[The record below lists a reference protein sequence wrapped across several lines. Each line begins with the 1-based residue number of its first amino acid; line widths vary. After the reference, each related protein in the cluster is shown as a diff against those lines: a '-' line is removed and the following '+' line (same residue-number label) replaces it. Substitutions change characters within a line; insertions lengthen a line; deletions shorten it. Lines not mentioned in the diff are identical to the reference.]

1 MAISEKIQL
10 LGGDYYK
17 AVNIPKTLTLT
28 SIPTASELEYVS
40 AEDFDETMISTI
52 LPNAVEEEINFN
64 QLLEIDYQWILR
76 CLRIINYGPYY
87 TTNVIRCP
95 QCGAQYGEFQVNL
108 QAIDCV
114 PLPNDFTGEFVIK
127 RDEFIDYNGDIK
139 FKMLTIREA
148 LNAMKDPQFEDKKD
162 KKIDRRLARLCY
174 SIKSMGTDEHL
185 NPVEA
190 RIKIMKEL
198 SSADYIV
205 LKEMERELT
214 NYGLRAGGNCICNKC
229 GSKEAVFIAPVD
241 DRYFRP
247 TLGNLRT
254 WKADKRKREAEDT
267 ARGKANPVR
276 KHN

>member
-1 MAISEKIQL
+1 MAISEKIEL

-17 AVNIPKTLTLT
+17 DVGIPKTLTLT

-40 AEDFDETMISTI
+40 AEDFDETMLASI
-52 LPNAVEEEINFN
+52 LPKAVEEKINFN
-64 QLLEIDYQWILR
+64 ALLEIDYQWILR

-95 QCGAQYGEFQVNL
+95 KCGAKYGEFQVNL
-108 QAIDCV
+108 QGVDCI
-114 PLPNDFTGEFVIK
+114 PLPPDFNGEFTIK
-127 RDEFIDYNGDIK
+127 RDEFIDYQGDVK

-148 LNAMKDPQFEDKKD
+148 LNAMKDPQFEDKQD

-174 SIKSMGTDEHL
+174 SIKSMGTDVHL
-185 NPVEA
+185 NPVEV
-190 RIKIMKEL
+190 RLKILKEL
-198 SSADYIV
+198 SAADYVI
-205 LKEMERELT
+205 LKEMSKQLT
-214 NYGLRAGGNCICNKC
+214 NYGLRAGGNCICTC

-247 TLGNLRT
+247 TMGDLRT
-254 WKADKRKREAEDT
+254 WKADKRKREAENT
-267 ARGKANPVR
+267 ARGKADTVR

>member
-1 MAISEKIQL
+1 MAISEKIEL

-17 AVNIPKTLTLT
+17 DVGIPKTLTLT

-40 AEDFDETMISTI
+40 AEDFDETMLASI
-52 LPNAVEEEINFN
+52 LPKAVEEKINFN
-64 QLLEIDYQWILR
+64 TLLEIDYQWILR

-95 QCGAQYGEFQVNL
+95 KCGAKYGEFQVNL
-108 QAIDCV
+108 QGVDCIS
-114 PLPNDFTGEFVIK
+114 LPPDFNGEFTIK
-127 RDEFIDYNGDIK
+127 RDEFIDYQGDVK

-148 LNAMKDPQFEDKKD
+148 LNAMKDPQFEDKQD

-174 SIKSMGTDEHL
+174 SIKSMGTDVHL
-185 NPVEA
+185 NPVEV
-190 RIKIMKEL
+190 RLKILKEL
-198 SSADYIV
+198 SAADYVI
-205 LKEMERELT
+205 LKEMSKQLT
-214 NYGLRAGGNCICNKC
+214 NYGLRAGGNCICNTC

-247 TLGNLRT
+247 TMGDLRT
-254 WKADKRKREAEDT
+254 WKADKRKREAENT
-267 ARGKANPVR
+267 ARGKADTVR